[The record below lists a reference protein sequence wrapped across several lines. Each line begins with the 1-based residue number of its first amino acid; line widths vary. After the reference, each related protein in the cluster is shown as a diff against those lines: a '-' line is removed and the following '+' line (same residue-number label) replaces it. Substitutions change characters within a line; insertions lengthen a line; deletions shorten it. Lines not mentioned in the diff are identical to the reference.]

1 MKRLFCIFIEGV
13 IIFTTD
19 QEAVRLVENNHRST
33 FSLLSDFTI
42 DQKASSQSGCLALS
56 IPFASFPSNLA

>member
-1 MKRLFCIFIEGV
+1 MKKLFCIFIEGV

-19 QEAVRLVENNHRST
+19 QEAVRLLENNHRST

-42 DQKASSQSGCLALS
+42 DQKQSSQSRRLALS
-56 IPFASFPSNLA
+56 IPFTFFPSNLA